1 MRALVFRCVQSG
13 SCPLALGITVDRL
26 NVAQRQFTECKRV
39 ASPVRSTLRPF
50 AACRIRGE
58 RALLFCVVESTPG
71 TAHVDFPLLRRI
83 ALPITIK
90 PTREFPRLCRGGSKS
105 LTYPEVGSLGPWT
118 GLQTVSHQA
127 HERSPANGVATRSKA
142 TRLQMDG
149 LPESEVRMSEKHTRF
164 LGRHCAM
171 RVGMRIDAAWTSRFE
186 RLPS

>member
-1 MRALVFRCVQSG
+1 M
-13 SCPLALGITVDRL
+13 
-26 NVAQRQFTECKRV
+26 FTQV
-39 ASPVRSTLRPF
+39 W
-50 AACRIRGE
+50 
-58 RALLFCVVESTPG
+58 
-71 TAHVDFPLLRRI
+71 RI
-83 ALPITIK
+83 ATHNEDATSKWSTRWTK
-90 PTREFPRLCRGGSKS
+90 PTREFPRLGRGGSKS

-171 RVGMRIDAAWTSRFE
+171 RVGMRIDAARTSRFE
-186 RLPS
+186 RLQS

>member
-1 MRALVFRCVQSG
+1 MAMPGRAMMTFEPNWATSSPSTSTTRSSVSG
-13 SCPLALGITVDRL
+13 HWWPIAKMG
-26 NVAQRQFTECKRV
+26 
-39 ASPVRSTLRPF
+39 
-50 AACRIRGE
+50 AADEDAIDLCDVLSSFSSQ
-58 RALLFCVVESTPG
+58 A
-71 TAHVDFPLLRRI
+71 
-83 ALPITIK
+83 K

-105 LTYPEVGSLGPWT
+105 LTYREVGSLGPWT

-171 RVGMRIDAAWTSRFE
+171 RVGMRIDAARTSRFE

>member
-1 MRALVFRCVQSG
+1 MAIMSESG
-13 SCPLALGITVDRL
+13 HSRPAGASGRSRRVGYAPESGP
-26 NVAQRQFTECKRV
+26 NSASQRTDTMHKR
-39 ASPVRSTLRPF
+39 T
-50 AACRIRGE
+50 
-58 RALLFCVVESTPG
+58 
-71 TAHVDFPLLRRI
+71 
-83 ALPITIK
+83 K

-171 RVGMRIDAAWTSRFE
+171 RVGMRIDAARTSRFE
-186 RLPS
+186 RLQS

>member
-1 MRALVFRCVQSG
+1 MAKKRIVK
-13 SCPLALGITVDRL
+13 
-26 NVAQRQFTECKRV
+26 KRV
-39 ASPVRSTLRPF
+39 CSAFMGRRARQPRP
-50 AACRIRGE
+50 
-58 RALLFCVVESTPG
+58 
-71 TAHVDFPLLRRI
+71 
-83 ALPITIK
+83 K

-171 RVGMRIDAAWTSRFE
+171 RVGMRIDAARTSRFE
-186 RLPS
+186 RLQS

>member
-1 MRALVFRCVQSG
+1 MYHVVYSNLPRTFG
-13 SCPLALGITVDRL
+13 NRL
-26 NVAQRQFTECKRV
+26 
-39 ASPVRSTLRPF
+39 SLS
-50 AACRIRGE
+50 
-58 RALLFCVVESTPG
+58 
-71 TAHVDFPLLRRI
+71 
-83 ALPITIK
+83 K
-90 PTREFPRLCRGGSKS
+90 PQWEFSRLCRGGSKS

-171 RVGMRIDAAWTSRFE
+171 RVGMRIDAARTSRFE
-186 RLPS
+186 RLQS

>member
-1 MRALVFRCVQSG
+1 MRLVGALDAI
-13 SCPLALGITVDRL
+13 LALAVTW
-26 NVAQRQFTECKRV
+26 K
-39 ASPVRSTLRPF
+39 
-50 AACRIRGE
+50 
-58 RALLFCVVESTPG
+58 
-71 TAHVDFPLLRRI
+71 PLGHFENTTWHK
-83 ALPITIK
+83 PTK

-171 RVGMRIDAAWTSRFE
+171 RVGMRIDAARTSRFE
-186 RLPS
+186 RLQS

>member
-1 MRALVFRCVQSG
+1 MTSPGQVPIFDGHNDVLFRLFRRGGSDAPRAFL
-13 SCPLALGITVDRL
+13 
-26 NVAQRQFTECKRV
+26 E
-39 ASPVRSTLRPF
+39 
-50 AACRIRGE
+50 GE
-58 RALLFCVVESTPG
+58 GKGQL
-71 TAHVDFPLLRRI
+71 DFPMARQGGFAGGLFAI
-83 ALPITIK
+83 FVPSAK

-171 RVGMRIDAAWTSRFE
+171 RVGMRIDAARTSRFE
-186 RLPS
+186 RLQS

>member
-1 MRALVFRCVQSG
+1 MTDSSNCAHSNPARPLFGLLLRSLPIRRCAAATRSRARSR
-13 SCPLALGITVDRL
+13 SATVYCRGPG
-26 NVAQRQFTECKRV
+26 RV
-39 ASPVRSTLRPF
+39 RFLCGPF
-50 AACRIRGE
+50 AALLARMAALRPS
-58 RALLFCVVESTPG
+58 RA
-71 TAHVDFPLLRRI
+71 
-83 ALPITIK
+83 K

-171 RVGMRIDAAWTSRFE
+171 RVGMRIDAARTSRFE
-186 RLPS
+186 RLQS